1 MRSLKQLAYVGTAFA
16 FGLALVGCGFPM
28 SNVDQKPTSLAQ
40 EEQTSSQI
48 EGKSSDDTTTIK
60 DGEDATKDDTL
71 IGGKEASDAKKGET
85 EQDDTKESK
94 RESLPVHKGSLAVGV
109 EEDGSPVVAEET
121 MRSLICITLQ
131 EESFELPIAMEDLLA
146 RGWEVESFA
155 DEGTLIEPVQ
165 GLKSIPLHV
174 KGDPRSKIEV
184 DVLNLSDEACLWDKA
199 HCMGFR
205 VRGEDAV
212 RMSSAAGFGT
222 DSTFDDVRELLGVG
236 NDAWRSGSQR
246 SANLKIYVGEG
257 DEHIAAGEVSYVGKD
272 GEDGLSELYVCLT
285 AVKDRSEGPESQGRP
300 GRPDGPG
307 GPGEGMPGRPPLP

>member
-184 DVLNLSDEACLWDKA
+184 RRIAWDFACVEKTRCGCRVLRGLEQTLPLTTCVNYLALVTMRGEAARK
-199 HCMGFR
+199 GVPISR
-205 VRGEDAV
+205 YTSVRGTSILPRARF
-212 RMSSAAGFGT
+212 RM
-222 DSTFDDVRELLGVG
+222 
-236 NDAWRSGSQR
+236 W
-246 SANLKIYVGEG
+246 
-257 DEHIAAGEVSYVGKD
+257 
-272 GEDGLSELYVCLT
+272 
-285 AVKDRSEGPESQGRP
+285 GRMA
-300 GRPDGPG
+300 R
-307 GPGEGMPGRPPLP
+307 MV